1 MDQFMIT
8 SRAFT
13 DGGWIPARHTD
24 RGEDLSPE
32 LQLHGIDPDA
42 KSIAITLND
51 ASHPLFPN
59 YSHWVIWNIPVREV
73 IPEGIP
79 QGKTVAGLGGAVQGV
94 AYGRNRYRGPKP
106 PLLAVHTY
114 VFTVYVL
121 DCMLKL
127 GSSAGKRELL
137 NAMDAHIL
145 QKARLTGRF
154 QNGWKETPAPAK
166 VKPGPLSKEQR
177 PGKAQTKLENP
188 IRIEELSP
196 AKTLQRIGFP
206 GGAVLCDLGAG
217 SGIFTIPAAR
227 LTRNKV
233 YALEKNEELLSVI
246 RDKAQAEKLSNIEAV
261 KVDGDGL
268 PLEGGSADLVLMA
281 TVLHEIDDKTA
292 LLNEVRR
299 VLKPGG
305 RVAILEFHK
314 RATPMG
320 PPVDRRLAREELGP
334 LFEGIGF
341 HRTDQ
346 FDLGENFYCAV
357 FAAGLPRLTG
367 LSCILP
373 CDDLRRTGDF
383 YEEKL
388 GFRQVRYLDSAE
400 PHICLY
406 RDETELILTLARE
419 SSFVPNHVRYGYGYD
434 LCFYTGR
441 QEALQMEFRD
451 RGVKIVRELSV
462 TDYQNHEFVIEDP
475 DGRWVAFG
483 RKYAPIGTRRE
494 KRT

>member
-13 DGGWIPARHTD
+13 DGGWIPARHTG

-32 LQLHGIDPDA
+32 FQLHGIDPDA

-79 QGKTVAGLGGAVQGV
+79 QGKTVAALGGAVQGV
-94 AYGRNRYRGPKP
+94 AYGRHRYRGPKP

-121 DCMLKL
+121 DCMLRL
-127 GSSAGKRELL
+127 GPAAGKHELL
-137 NAMDAHIL
+137 SAMDAHIL

-154 QNGWKETPAPAK
+154 QNGWKETPASVKTKPAPPATEK
-166 VKPGPLSKEQR
+166 R
-177 PGKAQTKLENP
+177 PGKTQAKLENP
-188 IRIEELSP
+188 ARLEELSP
-196 AKTLQRIGFP
+196 AKTLQRIGLP

-217 SGIFTIPAAR
+217 SGIFTLPAAR
-227 LTRNKV
+227 LTQNKV
-233 YALEKNEELLSVI
+233 YALEKSDELLGII
-246 RDKAQAEKLSNIEAV
+246 REKAQIEKRTNIETV
-261 KVDGDGL
+261 RVDNGRL
-268 PLEGGSADLVLMA
+268 PMESGSVDLVLMA
-281 TVLHEIDDKTA
+281 TVLHEIEDRAA
-292 LLNEVRR
+292 LLSEVRR
-299 VLKPGG
+299 ILKPGG

-320 PPVDRRLAREELGP
+320 PPVDQRLAREELGP
-334 LFEGIGF
+334 LFERIGF
-341 HRTDQ
+341 HRADQ

-357 FAAGLPRLTG
+357 FASGLPRLTG
-367 LSCILP
+367 LSCVLP
-373 CDDLRRTGDF
+373 CDDMRRTGDF

-406 RDETELILTLARE
+406 RDETELILTQARE
-419 SSFVPNHVRYGYGYD
+419 SVFVPNHVRYGYGYD
-434 LCFYTGR
+434 LYFYTGR

-451 RGVKIVRELSV
+451 KGVKIVRELSV
-462 TDYQNHEFVIEDP
+462 TDYQNREFVIEDP
-475 DGRWVAFG
+475 DGRRVAFG
-483 RKYAPIGTRRE
+483 RKYAPVGIGRE
-494 KRT
+494 KRS